1 VARFTEI
8 PELPVENELAM
19 GAYLL
24 WANILSTSEKPI
36 APPEFATSSQ
46 ERRSDQAAGAAF
58 AGTAVVRAQC
68 AVYPNLG
75 RAARDQVS
83 AQRTPLPLVMTQP

>member
-36 APPEFATSSQ
+36 AHRSSQ
-46 ERRSDQAAGAAF
+46 PALKNGVRIKLLEQPLRVLLSF
-58 AGTAVVRAQC
+58 ALNAQFIRT
-68 AVYPNLG
+68 L
-75 RAARDQVS
+75 D
-83 AQRTPLPLVMTQP
+83 AQPATRFPPSEPPFLWL